1 MEIVWAGF
9 WLGRS
14 AGEFWAAQRKYVTA
28 DCEEG
33 EPDRLPGLNI
43 LLFILNVH
51 LLLDG
56 VHLQDPGGG
65 GGDPHQGEG
74 VSTLPARLASR
85 PNCFPP
91 APQYFQVIT
100 YFIFQNDTK
109 HIFIRLNNFK
119 CLKIGWIYYWIIF
132 SITPPQI
139 LCPKSKTT
147 GWINLVTLSNH
158 LFQALSVLP
167 LHQWA
172 RWFGWTE
179 NIMRIYRMGGIKVK
193 ENLKTY
199 VNSTQR
205 KETSWRWLTPRCSL
219 SPWFPPSSSLFS
231 TPSGLEI
238 GKLLRDISPFWN
250 MGILSHY
257 CTFYSSRKDG

>member
-74 VSTLPARLASR
+74 VSAFPSGLASC
-85 PNCFPP
+85 PNCFPL
-91 APQYFQVIT
+91 ASQYFQVIT
-100 YFIFQNDTK
+100 CFKFQNDTE

-119 CLKIGWIYYWIIF
+119 CLRIGWIYYINIIFIF
-132 SITPPQI
+132 SITPRQI
-139 LCPKSKTT
+139 LCPKSKTA

-193 ENLKTY
+193 ENPKSKNLCKLHSAERDNLEVTH
-199 VNSTQR
+199 T
-205 KETSWRWLTPRCSL
+205 TLLSL
-219 SPWFPPSSSLFS
+219 SMVPPLII
-231 TPSGLEI
+231 P
-238 GKLLRDISPFWN
+238 LLYALWVGNR
-250 MGILSHY
+250 
-257 CTFYSSRKDG
+257 